1 VRAPA
6 YRVRR
11 ARDSSANCA
20 KNERMSIAGE
30 LAGFLVKTKVGDL
43 PPLALE
49 RARMVIASTI
59 ASAAMG
65 ADIISS
71 RIIRELATE
80 RGGSPEATVWFDGG
94 RRLPVADAA
103 RVNAVMSDAA
113 ASDDS
118 DLRSIAHIGTIVST
132 TAIAMA
138 ERTGAGGRDVL
149 AAMVLGYEIAGRI
162 DEALT
167 PGRGERGFHGSIST
181 IFGGV
186 VATGSLLG
194 LTQGQMTQAIALA
207 ATSIGG
213 LMVAA
218 NTSVAREYH
227 AGLSAM
233 LGVHAALAAQ
243 KGFVAE
249 ENVLEMPRGFFSA
262 YGGDHL
268 DDVTKDLGNEWDI
281 ATNMAIKLVPGG
293 HPHHAAAEAA
303 ANAAMAGNVDPAEV
317 ARVML
322 SSAKYRTLPGPR
334 HPTDLIGVAH
344 SPAYFIAAAIAD
356 RGYGWIHASPEKVA
370 DPVIAQLI
378 DKISVDPNPP
388 PYPDR
393 FPHHHGATVTI
404 TLKDGRQFADHVD
417 FPRGSAPCGIEWADV
432 DAKYRRLVPLSKL
445 SPDKVEASLAVVH
458 GFERVEA
465 MSELTRLLH

>member
-1 VRAPA
+1 
-6 YRVRR
+6 
-11 ARDSSANCA
+11 
-20 KNERMSIAGE
+20 MSIAGE
-30 LAGFLVKTKVGDL
+30 LAKFLTGTSVDDL
-43 PPLALE
+43 PPRALE
-49 RARMVIASTI
+49 RARMAIASTI

-65 ADIISS
+65 AEIVSS
-71 RIIRELATE
+71 RIIRELARE
-80 RGGSPEATVWFDGG
+80 RGGAPEATVWFDGG
-94 RRLPVADAA
+94 GALPVADAA

-162 DEALT
+162 DEAVT

-181 IFGGV
+181 IFGGA

-249 ENVLEMPRGFFSA
+249 ESVLELPRGFFSA

-268 DDVTKDLGNEWDI
+268 DDVTKDLGKEWDI

-303 ANAAMAGNVDPAEV
+303 ANAAIAGNVDPADV
-317 ARVML
+317 ASVVL

-356 RGYGWIHASPEKVA
+356 RGYGWIHASPEKVS
-370 DPVIAQLI
+370 DPVIARLI

-404 TLKDGRQFADHVD
+404 TLKDGRQFAAHVD
-417 FPRGSAPCGIEWADV
+417 FPRGSAPRGIEWADV
-432 DAKYRRLVPLSKL
+432 DAKFRRLMPLSRL
-445 SPDKVEASLAVVH
+445 SPDTIEASLEVIH
-458 GFERVEA
+458 EFERVQA
-465 MSELTRLLH
+465 MSELTRLLR

>member
-1 VRAPA
+1 MPTMPPPTIARSGALSAV
-6 YRVRR
+6 VRR
-11 ARDSSANCA
+11 SCR
-20 KNERMSIAGE
+20 RMSIAGE
-30 LAGFLVKTKVGDL
+30 LARFLASTNVTDL

-65 ADIISS
+65 VDIVSS
-71 RIIRELATE
+71 RIIRELARE
-80 RGGSPEATVWFDGG
+80 HGGSEQATLWFDGG
-94 RRLPVADAA
+94 RRLPSADAA

-132 TAIAMA
+132 SSIAMA
-138 ERTGAGGRDVL
+138 EQTGADGRDVL
-149 AAMVLGYEIAGRI
+149 AAMVYGYEIAGRI

-167 PGRGERGFHGSIST
+167 PGRSERGFHGSIAT
-181 IFGGV
+181 IFGGA
-186 VATGSLLG
+186 VAAGTLLK

-249 ENVLEMPRGFFSA
+249 ENVLEMPRGFFAA

-303 ANAAMAGNVDPAEV
+303 ANAAMAATDTSAAV
-317 ARVML
+317 
-322 SSAKYRTLPGPR
+322 SS
-334 HPTDLIGVAH
+334 V
-344 SPAYFIAAAIAD
+344 
-356 RGYGWIHASPEKVA
+356 
-370 DPVIAQLI
+370 
-378 DKISVDPNPP
+378 
-388 PYPDR
+388 
-393 FPHHHGATVTI
+393 
-404 TLKDGRQFADHVD
+404 
-417 FPRGSAPCGIEWADV
+417 
-432 DAKYRRLVPLSKL
+432 
-445 SPDKVEASLAVVH
+445 
-458 GFERVEA
+458 
-465 MSELTRLLH
+465 

>member
-1 VRAPA
+1 
-6 YRVRR
+6 
-11 ARDSSANCA
+11 
-20 KNERMSIAGE
+20 MSIAGE
-30 LAGFLVKTKVGDL
+30 LGRFVTNTSVL

-65 ADIISS
+65 ADIVSS
-71 RIIRELATE
+71 RIIRELARE
-80 RGGSPEATVWFDGG
+80 RGGAAEATVWFDGG
-94 RRLPVADAA
+94 AALPIADAA

-181 IFGGV
+181 IFGGA
-186 VATGSLLG
+186 VAAGTLLA
-194 LTQGQMTQAIALA
+194 LTPAQMTQAIALA

-213 LMVAA
+213 LVVAA

-233 LGVHAALAAQ
+233 LGIHAALAAR

-262 YGGDHL
+262 FGGDHL
-268 DDVTKDLGNEWDI
+268 QNVTKDLGSSWDI
-281 ATNMAIKLVPGG
+281 TTNMAIKLVPGG

-303 ANAAMAGNVDPAEV
+303 ANAAIGGDVDPRDV
-317 ARVML
+317 ASIVL
-322 SSAKYRTLPGPR
+322 SSAKYRTLPGPKP
-334 HPTDLIGVAH
+334 PTDLIGGAH

-356 RGYGWIHASPEKVA
+356 RGYGWVHASPEKVA
-370 DPVIAQLI
+370 DPVIARLI
-378 DKISVDPNPP
+378 DKITVDPNPP
-388 PYPDR
+388 PYRDR

-404 TLKDGRQFADHVD
+404 TLKDGRRFSEHVD
-417 FPRGSAPCGIEWADV
+417 FPRGSAPRGIEWADV
-432 DAKYRRLVPLSKL
+432 DAKYRRLVPLSGL
-445 SPDKVEASLAVVH
+445 PAEKVEASLEVVH
-458 GFERVEA
+458 RLDAVKTV
-465 MSELTRLLH
+465 SELTRLLR

>member
-1 VRAPA
+1 
-6 YRVRR
+6 
-11 ARDSSANCA
+11 
-20 KNERMSIAGE
+20 MSIAGE
-30 LAGFLVKTKVGDL
+30 LARFVTSTDVSDL

-65 ADIISS
+65 VDIVSS
-71 RIIRELATE
+71 RIIRELAKE
-80 RGGSPEATVWFDGG
+80 RGGAEQATLWFDGG
-94 RRLPVADAA
+94 RRLPIADAA

-132 TAIAMA
+132 SSIAMA
-138 ERTGAGGRDVL
+138 EQTGGDGRDVL
-149 AAMVLGYEIAGRI
+149 GAMVYGYEIAGRI

-167 PGRGERGFHGSIST
+167 PGRSERGFHGSIAT
-181 IFGGV
+181 IFGGAV
-186 VATGSLLG
+186 SAGTLLK
-194 LTQGQMTQAIALA
+194 LTPGQMTQAIALA

-233 LGVHAALAAQ
+233 LGIHAALAAH
-243 KGFVAE
+243 KGLMAE

-268 DDVTKDLGNEWDI
+268 EDVTKDLGQAWDI
-281 ATNMAIKLVPGG
+281 TTDMAIKLVPGG

-303 ANAAMAGNVDPAEV
+303 ANAAIAGHVDPADV
-317 ARVML
+317 ADIRL

-344 SPAYFIAAAIAD
+344 SPAYFIAAAVAD
-356 RGYGWIHASPEKVA
+356 RDYGWIHVSPTKVA
-370 DPVIAQLI
+370 DPVIRQLI
-378 DKISVDPNPP
+378 DKVTVDPNPP

-404 TLKDGRQFADHVD
+404 TLKEGRQFSAHVD
-417 FPRGSAPCGIEWADV
+417 FPRGSAPRGIEWADV
-432 DAKYRRLVPLSKL
+432 DAKYRRLVPLSGL
-445 SPDKVEASLAVVH
+445 APEKVEASLRVVH
-458 GFERVEA
+458 EFETVKTV
-465 MSELTRLLH
+465 SELTRLLTSG

>member
-1 VRAPA
+1 
-6 YRVRR
+6 
-11 ARDSSANCA
+11 
-20 KNERMSIAGE
+20 MSIAGD
-30 LAGFLVKTKVGDL
+30 LAAFLVKTTVGDL

-49 RARMVIASTI
+49 RTRMAIASTV

-65 ADIISS
+65 ADIVSS
-71 RIIRELATE
+71 QIIRELATE

-94 RRLPVADAA
+94 RRLPVADTA

-132 TAIAMA
+132 TAIAIA
-138 ERTGAGGRDVL
+138 ERTGASGRDVL

-181 IFGGV
+181 IFGGA
-186 VATGSLLG
+186 VAAGALIK
-194 LTQGQMTQAIALA
+194 LTPAQMTQAIALA

-213 LMVAA
+213 LHVAA

-233 LGVHAALAAQ
+233 LGIEAALAAY
-243 KGFVAE
+243 KGYVAE
-249 ENVLEMPRGFFSA
+249 EHVLEMPRGFFSA
-262 YGGDHL
+262 YGGDHVA
-268 DDVTKDLGNEWDI
+268 DAMKDLGTTWDI
-281 ATNMAIKLVPGG
+281 TTDMAIKLVPGG

-303 ANAAMAGNVDPAEV
+303 TNAAIAGDVDPDDV
-317 ARVML
+317 ASIVL
-322 SSAKYRTLPGPR
+322 SSAKYRTLPEPK

-356 RGYGWIHASPEKVA
+356 RGYGWIHVSPEKVT
-370 DPVIAQLI
+370 DPVIARLI
-378 DKISVDPNPP
+378 DKITVDPNPP

-393 FPHHHGATVTI
+393 FAHHHGATVTI
-404 TLKDGRQFADHVD
+404 TLRDGRRYPDRFAHH
-417 FPRGSAPCGIEWADV
+417 
-432 DAKYRRLVPLSKL
+432 
-445 SPDKVEASLAVVH
+445 H
-458 GFERVEA
+458 GATV
-465 MSELTRLLH
+465 TIT

>member
-1 VRAPA
+1 V
-6 YRVRR
+6 
-11 ARDSSANCA
+11 
-20 KNERMSIAGE
+20 SIAGE
-30 LAGFLVKTKVGDL
+30 LARFVTRTTVDDL
-43 PPLALE
+43 PPLVLE
-49 RARMVIASTI
+49 RARMAIASTI

-65 ADIISS
+65 SEIVSS
-71 RIIRELATE
+71 RIIRDLEKE
-80 RGGSPEATVWFDGG
+80 RGGAPEATVWFDGD
-94 RRLPVADAA
+94 RRLPIAGAA

-118 DLRSIAHIGTIVST
+118 DLRGIAHIGTIVST

-138 ERTGAGGRDVL
+138 ERTGASGRDVL

-167 PGRGERGFHGSIST
+167 PGRSERGFHGSIST
-181 IFGGV
+181 IFGGA
-186 VATGSLLG
+186 VAAGTLLG
-194 LTQGQMTQAIALA
+194 STPEQMTQAIALA

-233 LGVHAALAAQ
+233 LGIQAALAAR

-249 ENVLEMPRGFFSA
+249 EQALEMPRGFFSA

-268 DDVTKDLGNEWDI
+268 DDVTKDLGETWDI

-303 ANAAMAGNVDPAEV
+303 ANAAIAGHVDPADV
-317 ARVML
+317 AAIVV

-344 SPAYFIAAAIAD
+344 SPAYFIAAAVAD
-356 RGYGWIHASPEKVA
+356 RGYGWIHASPEKMA
-370 DPVIAQLI
+370 DPVIHGLI
-378 DKISVDPNPP
+378 DKVTADPNPL

-393 FPHHHGATVTI
+393 FSHHHGATVTI
-404 TLKDGRQFADHVD
+404 ALKDGRQFSDHVD
-417 FPRGSAPCGIEWADV
+417 VPRGSAPRGIEWADV
-432 DAKYRRLVPLSKL
+432 DAKYRRLVPLSGL
-445 SPDKVEASLAVVH
+445 VTEKVEASLEVVH
-458 GFERVEA
+458 RFESVKS
-465 MSELTRLLH
+465 MSELTHLLR

>member
-1 VRAPA
+1 
-6 YRVRR
+6 
-11 ARDSSANCA
+11 
-20 KNERMSIAGE
+20 MSIAGE
-30 LAGFLVKTKVGDL
+30 LARFLARTNVTDL

-65 ADIISS
+65 ADIVSS
-71 RIIRELATE
+71 RISRELAKE
-80 RGGSPEATVWFDGG
+80 RGGAEQATLWFDGG
-94 RRLPVADAA
+94 CRLPIADAA
-103 RVNAVMSDAA
+103 QVNAVMSDAA

-132 TAIAMA
+132 SSIAMA
-138 ERTGAGGRDVL
+138 EQTAADGRDVL
-149 AAMVLGYEIAGRI
+149 AAMVYGYEIAGRI

-167 PGRGERGFHGSIST
+167 PGRSERGFHGSIAT
-181 IFGGV
+181 IFGGA
-186 VATGSLLG
+186 VAAGTLLK

-233 LGVHAALAAQ
+233 LGIHAALAAH
-243 KGFVAE
+243 KGLVAE

-262 YGGDHL
+262 YGGNHL
-268 DDVTKDLGNEWDI
+268 EDVTKDLGQAWDI
-281 ATNMAIKLVPGG
+281 TTDMAIKLVPGG

-303 ANAAMAGNVDPAEV
+303 ANAAIAGHVDPADV
-317 ARVML
+317 ADIRL

-334 HPTDLIGVAH
+334 HPADLIGVAH
-344 SPAYFIAAAIAD
+344 SPAYFIAAAVAD
-356 RGYGWIHASPEKVA
+356 RGYGWIHVSPVKVA
-370 DPVIAQLI
+370 DPVIRQLI
-378 DKISVDPNPP
+378 DKVTVDPNPP

-404 TLKDGRQFADHVD
+404 TLKDGRQFSAHVN
-417 FPRGSAPCGIEWADV
+417 FPRGSAPRGIEWADV
-432 DAKYRRLVPLSKL
+432 DAKYRRLVPLSGL
-445 SPDKVEASLAVVH
+445 APEKVEASLRVVH
-458 GFERVEA
+458 EFETVKT
-465 MSELTRLLH
+465 MSELTRLLS

>member
-1 VRAPA
+1 
-6 YRVRR
+6 
-11 ARDSSANCA
+11 
-20 KNERMSIAGE
+20 MSMAGE
-30 LAGFLVKTKVGDL
+30 LARFLTSTRVDDV

-49 RARMVIASTI
+49 RARMAIASTI

-65 ADIISS
+65 ASIVSS
-71 RIIRELATE
+71 RIVRELGKE
-80 RGGSPEATVWFDGG
+80 RGGTPEATVWFDGQHK
-94 RRLPVADAA
+94 LPVAETA
-103 RVNAVMSDAA
+103 RVNAVTSDAA

-132 TAIAMA
+132 VAIATA

-167 PGRGERGFHGSIST
+167 PGRNERGFHGSIST
-181 IFGGV
+181 IFGGA
-186 VATGSLLG
+186 VAAGTLLG
-194 LTQGQMTQAIALA
+194 LTPAQMTQAIALA

-233 LGVHAALAAQ
+233 LGVHAALAAG

-249 ENVLEMPRGFFSA
+249 ERVLEMPRGFFAA

-268 DDVTKDLGNEWDI
+268 EDVTKDLGRAWDI
-281 ATNMAIKLVPGG
+281 TTDMAIKLVPGG

-303 ANAAMAGNVDPAEV
+303 ANAAIAGNVDPADV
-317 ARVML
+317 AGIVL
-322 SSAKYRTLPGPR
+322 SSPKYRTLPGPR

-344 SPAYFIAAAIAD
+344 SPAYFVAAAVAD

-370 DPVIAQLI
+370 DPVIARLI
-378 DKISVDPNPP
+378 DKITVDPNPP

-404 TLKDGRQFADHVD
+404 TLRDGRRFSDHVD
-417 FPRGSAPCGIEWADV
+417 VPRGSAPRGIEWADV
-432 DAKYRRLVPLSKL
+432 DAKYRRLVPLSGL
-445 SPDKVEASLAVVH
+445 APDRVEASLAVVH
-458 GFERVEA
+458 GFEAVKA
-465 MSELTRLLH
+465 VSELTRLLS

>member
-1 VRAPA
+1 
-6 YRVRR
+6 
-11 ARDSSANCA
+11 
-20 KNERMSIAGE
+20 MSIAGE
-30 LAGFLVKTKVGDL
+30 LARFVTGTGVNDL
-43 PPLALE
+43 PSLALE

-65 ADIISS
+65 ADIVSS
-71 RIIRELATE
+71 RVIRELARE
-80 RGGSPEATVWFDGG
+80 RGGSAEATIWFDGR

-149 AAMVLGYEIAGRI
+149 AAMVLGYEIAGRV

-167 PGRGERGFHGSIST
+167 PGRLDRGFHGSIST
-181 IFGGV
+181 IFGGA
-186 VATGSLLG
+186 VAAGTLLK
-194 LTQGQMTQAIALA
+194 LTSEQMTQAIALA
-207 ATSIGG
+207 ATSVGG
-213 LMVAA
+213 MHVAA

-233 LGVHAALAAQ
+233 LGVNAALAAQ

-249 ENVLEMPRGFFSA
+249 ERVLEVPRGFFSA

-268 DDVTKDLGNEWDI
+268 EDVTKDLGKEWDI
-281 ATNMAIKLVPGG
+281 TTNMAVKLVPGG

-303 ANAAMAGNVDPAEV
+303 ANAAVAGNVDPADV
-317 ARVML
+317 ASILV
-322 SSAKYRTLPGPR
+322 SAPKYRTLPGPK

-356 RGYGWIHASPEKVA
+356 RGYGWIHALPEKVA
-370 DPVIAQLI
+370 DPVISQLI
-378 DKISVDPNPP
+378 DKILTDPNPQ

-393 FPHHHGATVTI
+393 FPHHHGATITI
-404 TLKDGRQFADHVD
+404 RLKDGREFSNHVD
-417 FPRGSAPCGIEWADV
+417 FPRGSGPRGIEWADV

-445 SPDKVEASLAVVH
+445 KNTKIEASLKVVH
-458 GFERVEA
+458 ELETVKSMA
-465 MSELTRLLH
+465 ELTRLLS

>member
-1 VRAPA
+1 
-6 YRVRR
+6 
-11 ARDSSANCA
+11 
-20 KNERMSIAGE
+20 MSIAGE
-30 LAGFLVKTKVGDL
+30 LARFLTGTNVNDL

-65 ADIISS
+65 SDIVSS
-71 RIIRELATE
+71 RIIRELAHE
-80 RGGSPEATVWFDGG
+80 RGGTAEATVWFDGG
-94 RRLPVADAA
+94 RKLPVADAA

-132 TAIAMA
+132 TSIAMA

-149 AAMVLGYEIAGRI
+149 GAMVLGYEIAGRI

-167 PGRGERGFHGSIST
+167 PGRLERGFHGSIST
-181 IFGGV
+181 IFGGA
-186 VATGSLLG
+186 VAAGTLLK
-194 LTQGQMTQAIALA
+194 LTQAQMTQAIALA

-213 LMVAA
+213 MHVAA

-227 AGLSAM
+227 AGLSAL
-233 LGVHAALAAQ
+233 LGINAALAAR

-249 ENVLEMPRGFFSA
+249 EKVLEITRGFFSA

-268 DDVTKDLGNEWDI
+268 EDVTKDLGKAWDI
-281 ATNMAIKLVPGG
+281 TTDMAIKLVPGG

-303 ANAAMAGNVDPAEV
+303 ANAAIAGNVNPADV
-317 ARVML
+317 TSIVL
-322 SSAKYRTLPGPR
+322 SAAKYRALPGPR

-344 SPAYFIAAAIAD
+344 SPAYFVAAAVAD
-356 RGYGWIHASPEKVA
+356 RGYGWIHASPAKVA
-370 DPVIAQLI
+370 DPVIGQLI
-378 DKISVDPNPP
+378 DKITVDPNPR

-404 TLKDGRQFADHVD
+404 TLKDGRQFSDHVD
-417 FPRGSAPCGIEWADV
+417 LPRGSGPRGIEWADV
-432 DAKYRRLVPLSKL
+432 DAKYRTLAPLCSLAPEKI
-445 SPDKVEASLAVVH
+445 EASLEVVH
-458 GFERVEA
+458 EFETVESV
-465 MSELTRLLH
+465 SELTRLLG

>member
-1 VRAPA
+1 
-6 YRVRR
+6 
-11 ARDSSANCA
+11 
-20 KNERMSIAGE
+20 MSIAGE
-30 LAGFLVKTKVGDL
+30 LAKFLTGTSVDDL
-43 PPLALE
+43 PLPALE
-49 RARMVIASTI
+49 RARMAIASTI

-65 ADIISS
+65 ADIVSS
-71 RIIRELATE
+71 RIIRELARE
-80 RGGSPEATVWFDGG
+80 RGGTSEATLWFDGG
-94 RRLPVADAA
+94 ALPVADAA

-132 TAIAMA
+132 TAIA
-138 ERTGAGGRDVL
+138 
-149 AAMVLGYEIAGRI
+149 
-162 DEALT
+162 
-167 PGRGERGFHGSIST
+167 
-181 IFGGV
+181 
-186 VATGSLLG
+186 
-194 LTQGQMTQAIALA
+194 LA

-233 LGVHAALAAQ
+233 LGIHAALAAG

-249 ENVLEMPRGFFSA
+249 EHVLEMPRGFFSA

-268 DDVTKDLGNEWDI
+268 EDVTRDLGASWDI
-281 ATNMAIKLVPGG
+281 TTNMAIKLVPGG

-303 ANAAMAGNVDPAEV
+303 ANAAIAGDVDPHDV
-317 ARVML
+317 ASIVL
-322 SSAKYRTLPGPR
+322 SSAKYRTLPGPK

-356 RGYGWIHASPEKVA
+356 RGYGWIHASPEKVT

-378 DKISVDPNPP
+378 DKIIVDPNPP

-404 TLKDGRQFADHVD
+404 TLTNGLQFSDHVG
-417 FPRGSAPCGIEWADV
+417 FPRGSAPRGIEWADV
-432 DAKYRRLVPLSKL
+432 DAKYRRLVPLSGL
-445 SPDKVEASLAVVH
+445 APDKVEASLEVVH
-458 GFERVEA
+458 GLEA
-465 MSELTRLLH
+465 VKAVSQLTRLLARVPRL

>member
-1 VRAPA
+1 
-6 YRVRR
+6 
-11 ARDSSANCA
+11 
-20 KNERMSIAGE
+20 MSIAGE
-30 LAGFLVKTKVGDL
+30 LARFLTSANVDDL

-49 RARMVIASTI
+49 RAQMVIASTI

-65 ADIISS
+65 SDIVSS
-71 RIIRELATE
+71 QIIRELAKE
-80 RGGSPEATVWFDGG
+80 RGGAEQATLWFDGE
-94 RRLPVADAA
+94 RKLPVAEAA

-132 TAIAMA
+132 SSIAMA
-138 ERTGAGGRDVL
+138 ERTGAAGRDVL
-149 AAMVLGYEIAGRI
+149 AAMVRGYEIAGRI

-167 PGRGERGFHGSIST
+167 PGRSERGFHGSIAT
-181 IFGGV
+181 IFGGA
-186 VATGSLLG
+186 VAAGTLLN
-194 LTQGQMTQAIALA
+194 LTHGQMTQAIALA

-233 LGVHAALAAQ
+233 LGIHAALAAH

-268 DDVTKDLGNEWDI
+268 EDVTNNLGKAWDI
-281 ATNMAIKLVPGG
+281 TTNMAIKLVPGG

-303 ANAAMAGNVDPAEV
+303 ANAAIAGNVDPADV
-317 ARVML
+317 AGIML
-322 SSAKYRTLPGPR
+322 SSAKYRTLPGPK

-344 SPAYFIAAAIAD
+344 SPAYFIAAAVAD
-356 RGYGWIHASPEKVA
+356 RGYDWIHASPAKLA
-370 DPVIAQLI
+370 DPVIGQLI
-378 DKISVDPNPP
+378 DKVTVDPNPQ

-404 TLKDGRQFADHVD
+404 TLKDGRQFSDHVD
-417 FPRGSAPCGIEWADV
+417 FPRGSAPRGIEWADV
-432 DAKYRRLVPLSKL
+432 DAKYRRLVPLSGL
-445 SPDKVEASLAVVH
+445 APEKVEASLRVVH
-458 GFERVEA
+458 EFETVKA
-465 MSELTRLLH
+465 MSELTRLLS

>member
-1 VRAPA
+1 
-6 YRVRR
+6 
-11 ARDSSANCA
+11 
-20 KNERMSIAGE
+20 MSIAGE
-30 LAGFLVKTKVGDL
+30 LARFLTSTNVNDL

-65 ADIISS
+65 SDIISS
-71 RIIRELATE
+71 QIIRELAKE
-80 RGGSPEATVWFDGG
+80 RGGTEEATLWFDGG
-94 RRLPVADAA
+94 RKLPVAEAA

-132 TAIAMA
+132 TSIAMA
-138 ERTGAGGRDVL
+138 ERTGASGRDVL
-149 AAMVLGYEIAGRI
+149 GAMVLGYEIAGRI

-167 PGRGERGFHGSIST
+167 PGRLERGFHGSIAT
-181 IFGGV
+181 IFGGA
-186 VATGSLLG
+186 VAAGTLLK
-194 LTQGQMTQAIALA
+194 LTQEQMTQAIALA

-213 LMVAA
+213 MHVAA

-233 LGVHAALAAQ
+233 LGINAALAAR

-249 ENVLEMPRGFFSA
+249 ERVLEMPRGFFSA

-268 DDVTKDLGNEWDI
+268 ENVTKDLGKDWDI
-281 ATNMAIKLVPGG
+281 TTNMAIKLVPGG
-293 HPHHAAAEAA
+293 HPHHATAEAA
-303 ANAAMAGNVDPAEV
+303 ANAAIAGNVDPADV
-317 ARVML
+317 ASIMV
-322 SSAKYRTLPGPR
+322 SAPKYRTLTGPL

-344 SPAYFIAAAIAD
+344 SPSYFLAAAVAD
-356 RGYGWIHASPEKVA
+356 RGYGWIHASPAKVA
-370 DPVIAQLI
+370 DPVIRQLI
-378 DKISVDPNPP
+378 DKVTADPNPQ

-404 TLKDGRQFADHVD
+404 TLKDGRQFSDHVD
-417 FPRGSAPCGIEWADV
+417 FPRGSGPRGIEWADV
-432 DAKYRRLVPLSKL
+432 DTKYRTLVPLCKL
-445 SPDKVEASLAVVH
+445 APQKIEASLKVVRE
-458 GFERVEA
+458 FESVKT
-465 MSELTRLLH
+465 MSELTSLLG

>member
-1 VRAPA
+1 MSTSGEA
-6 YRVRR
+6 
-11 ARDSSANCA
+11 
-20 KNERMSIAGE
+20 MSIAAE
-30 LAGFLVKTKVGDL
+30 LARFVTGTRVDDL

-49 RARMVIASTI
+49 RARMAIASTI

-65 ADIISS
+65 RDIVSS
-71 RIIRELATE
+71 RIIRELARE
-80 RGGSPEATVWFDGG
+80 RGGTPEATLWFDGG
-94 RRLPVADAA
+94 GALPVAEAA

-118 DLRSIAHIGTIVST
+118 DLRSIAHIGTIAATVG
-132 TAIAMA
+132 IATA
-138 ERTGAGGRDVL
+138 ERTGASGRDVL
-149 AAMVLGYEIAGRI
+149 AAMVLGYEIAGRV
-162 DEALT
+162 DDALT
-167 PGRGERGFHGSIST
+167 PGRNERGFHSAIST
-181 IFGGV
+181 IFGGAV
-186 VATGSLLG
+186 TAGRLLSLASE
-194 LTQGQMTQAIALA
+194 QMTHAIALA

-213 LMVAA
+213 LTVAA

-233 LGVHAALAAQ
+233 LGIHAALAAR

-249 ENVLEMPRGFFSA
+249 EHVLEMPHGFFSA

-268 DDVTKDLGNEWDI
+268 DDVTKDLGASWDI
-281 ATNMAIKLVPGG
+281 TTDMAIKLVPGG

-303 ANAAMAGNVDPAEV
+303 ANAAIAGDVDPSDV
-317 ARVML
+317 ASIVL
-322 SSAKYRTLPGPR
+322 SAAKYRTLPGPR

-378 DKISVDPNPP
+378 DKITVDPNPP

-404 TLKDGRQFADHVD
+404 TLADGRRFSSHVN
-417 FPRGSAPCGIEWADV
+417 FPRGSAPRGIEWADV
-432 DAKYRRLVPLSKL
+432 DAKYRRLLPLSGL
-445 SPDKVEASLAVVH
+445 ASDKIEASLAVVH
-458 GFERVEA
+458 GFDAVKA
-465 MSELTRLLH
+465 VSELTRLLR